1 VEIHRLSCESGR
13 RGGGAVKAAEPAAT
27 AITREVIGPGR
38 FIVGLHG
45 GCEGN
50 CKSLSIAV
58 KSTEE
63 ITLFPVNI

>member
-1 VEIHRLSCESGR
+1 VR
-13 RGGGAVKAAEPAAT
+13 AAEPAAT

-45 GCEGN
+45 GGKGN
-50 CKSLSIAV
+50 CKFLSIAV
-58 KSTEE
+58 KSTVE